1 MTSINGLPPSIGSLN
16 QAKKTNKKNEV
27 KKPQTAAPVTKP
39 SKVANAV
46 AHSIRSISDADYS
59 NAQLQYDLPQGRS
72 RKAME
77 EYMDIMNHAKREELS
92 MTLGVDIYI

>member
-1 MTSINGLPPSIGSLN
+1 MTSINGLPPSIGSPN
-16 QAKKTNKKNEV
+16 QTKKTNKKSGV
-27 KKPQTAAPVTKP
+27 KKLHTTAPISQP
-39 SKVANAV
+39 SKIANAV

>member
-1 MTSINGLPPSIGSLN
+1 MTSINGLPPSIGSLS
-16 QAKKTNKKNEV
+16 QTKKTNKKNEL
-27 KKPQTAAPVTKP
+27 KKSLTTAPTAQP

-46 AHSIRSISDADYS
+46 ANSIRSISDADYS

-77 EYMDIMNHAKREELS
+77 EYMKLS
-92 MTLGVDIYI
+92 MGCWKLLPKNGCVPGT